1 MKAAILAG
9 GPGSR
14 LYPITYYVP
23 KCMIPIG
30 GRPFL
35 DYVIEYLKK
44 HRVEEIVLLLSKDD
58 YEVFQNHYG
67 NGEKLDVRISY
78 SVAPRIGTA
87 GALYA
92 ARKEFNETFIVY
104 YGDVLTDFNM
114 TEMIRFH
121 KRKHASCTVALTK
134 SVPIDYGI
142 GKMDASGRLISFQE
156 KPILEEYPV
165 SMAIYIFEPEIL
177 KYCKPNRDI
186 ASDVIPTLIE
196 KKLPIYGYV
205 TDRPHHDIG
214 SFKHLDMVKEI
225 LSEKEKRGSSFR
237 KAMISSR

>member
-23 KCMIPIG
+23 KCMIPVAG
-30 GRPFL
+30 KPFL
-35 DYVIEYLKK
+35 DYVIEYLRK
-44 HRVEEIVLLLSKDD
+44 HGVKDIVLLLSKEDH
-58 YEVFQNHYG
+58 EVFQDHYSHG
-67 NGEKLDVRISY
+67 KKLNVRLSY

-92 ARKEFNETFIVY
+92 ARKEFDETFIVY
-104 YGDVLTDFNM
+104 YGDVLTDFNL

-121 KRKHASCTVALTK
+121 RRKHALCTVALTK
-134 SVPIDYGI
+134 SVPIDYGV
-142 GKMDASGRLISFQE
+142 GKIDAAGRLVSFQE
-156 KPILEEYPV
+156 KPVLEEYPV

-196 KKLPIYGYV
+196 RKLPVYGYV
-205 TDRPHHDIG
+205 TDRPHLDIG
-214 SFKHLDMVKEI
+214 SFKHLDMVRKI
-225 LSEKEKRGSSFR
+225 LSEKKN
-237 KAMISSR
+237 K